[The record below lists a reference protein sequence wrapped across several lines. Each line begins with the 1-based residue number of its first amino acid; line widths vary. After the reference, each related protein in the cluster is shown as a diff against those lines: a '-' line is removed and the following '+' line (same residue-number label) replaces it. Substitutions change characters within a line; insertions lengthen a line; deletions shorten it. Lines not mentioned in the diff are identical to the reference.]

1 MNIENKDFIG
11 ERLRSLDVFRG
22 LVMLAL
28 AARGFGLAQVA
39 NKTDCALLNFLTFHV
54 SHPEWAS
61 QFKMIGFSCWDM
73 IQPAFMFIVG
83 VSMPY
88 SYARRQQMG
97 HSYGSRLCH
106 VWGRATILVGLGGF
120 LQSLY
125 HSETNWLFT
134 NVLSQIGLGYGF
146 LFFLAGKRFRFQAS
160 VGAIVL
166 VAYWAAMV
174 VFPLDLSGGLAL
186 HFENGVSMPQKF
198 DLWFLNLFPRAK
210 PFEGNAYA
218 TLNFVPAMVT
228 MLFGVMCG
236 QLLRDTKV
244 SQADKLKKLA
254 LGGAVCL
261 VLAVLA
267 GATVCPI
274 VKKLWTPSWTLFS
287 GAYVIWGLAIL
298 YWLID
303 LKRWNQWTFPFVVLG
318 VNPIAIY
325 FMTMT
330 MSGWWKG
337 NFHKHLPEFL
347 FSSVY
352 GSVVEASLVVVVYWL
367 ILFWMYRNRVF
378 VRI

>member
-1 MNIENKDFIG
+1 
-11 ERLRSLDVFRG
+11 
-22 LVMLAL
+22 MLAL

-106 VWGRATILVGLGGF
+106 VWGRATVLVGLGGF

-146 LFFLAGKRFRFQAS
+146 LFFLAGKRFRFQTI

-166 VAYWAAMV
+166 VAYWASMV

-210 PFEGNAYA
+210 PFEEHAYA
-218 TLNFVPAMVT
+218 TLNFLPAMVT
-228 MLFGVMCG
+228 KLVGVMCG
-236 QLLRDTKV
+236 QLLRNTKV
-244 SQADKLKKLA
+244 S
-254 LGGAVCL
+254 G
-261 VLAVLA
+261 
-267 GATVCPI
+267 
-274 VKKLWTPSWTLFS
+274 
-287 GAYVIWGLAIL
+287 
-298 YWLID
+298 
-303 LKRWNQWTFPFVVLG
+303 
-318 VNPIAIY
+318 
-325 FMTMT
+325 
-330 MSGWWKG
+330 
-337 NFHKHLPEFL
+337 
-347 FSSVY
+347 
-352 GSVVEASLVVVVYWL
+352 
-367 ILFWMYRNRVF
+367 
-378 VRI
+378 